1 MYSKGYIDR
10 TAEQKP
16 YIVNWSSAQTSLTR
30 WINVS
35 TSMQDMKQR
44 LHHSFLCLKMIS
56 VFYGVVCSV
65 VALMSFL
72 PTGTTN
78 PCSAFRNYCK
88 VSTHQ
93 AVDAASQQ
101 STTKQTFHHRANV
114 LVLSVRS
121 LFKTHL
127 LFGTPNVSNC
137 MHPLPTNMSSFAFA
151 LT

>member
-1 MYSKGYIDR
+1 
-10 TAEQKP
+10 
-16 YIVNWSSAQTSLTR
+16 
-30 WINVS
+30 
-35 TSMQDMKQR
+35 MQDMKQR

-72 PTGTTN
+72 PAGTTN

-151 LT
+151 LTYKKGFLKLYSSE